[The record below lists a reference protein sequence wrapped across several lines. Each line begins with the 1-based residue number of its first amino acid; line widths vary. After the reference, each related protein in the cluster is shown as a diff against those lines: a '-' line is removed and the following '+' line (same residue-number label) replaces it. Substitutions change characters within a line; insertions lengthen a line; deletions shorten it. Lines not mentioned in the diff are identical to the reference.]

1 MTNYRFLTTET
12 NLKAL
17 HIFRCLFTTSSVKLF
32 VVNLQI
38 FCLQLRFSEKGK
50 KKLTKP
56 FTFWKWKHISKENH
70 IIQFTFSWYFRYLK
84 MRRFSSQRM
93 VCDNRWSLRGPRQT
107 LASTGHTGWICA
119 QIQCR
124 TFTGSYLRS
133 FKYQSPPL
141 FQIHTSSWPL
151 WCSGRSIKSKGR
163 YGPPYKPPMFAP

>member
-1 MTNYRFLTTET
+1 MTNET

-17 HIFRCLFTTSSVKLF
+17 YIFRCISTTSSVKLF
-32 VVNLQI
+32 VVTVHI
-38 FCLQLRFSEKGK
+38 FVYIFFVYNCVFRKKE

-70 IIQFTFSWYFRYLK
+70 IIQFTFSWYLRYLK
-84 MRRFSSQRM
+84 VRRFSSQRM

-107 LASTGHTGWICA
+107 LASAGHIGRICA

-151 WCSGRSIKSKGR
+151 WCSGCSIKS
-163 YGPPYKPPMFAP
+163 